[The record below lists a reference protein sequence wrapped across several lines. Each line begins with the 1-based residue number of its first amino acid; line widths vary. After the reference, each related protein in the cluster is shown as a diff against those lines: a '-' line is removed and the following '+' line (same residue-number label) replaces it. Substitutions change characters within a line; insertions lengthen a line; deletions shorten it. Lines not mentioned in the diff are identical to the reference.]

1 MNSNK
6 MTIGERIKQRRESLG
21 LTQRELSE
29 RLFVKRET
37 INQWESGTRQIK
49 GDDIARLADTLET
62 TCDYILRG
70 VETEQL
76 HLFKDLGL
84 TGQAVKRLKVM
95 AADCRG
101 GNDAL
106 NSLIGNELFSL
117 FVGRWYDYC
126 VLAENLNQTKIE
138 LIRALADAKRA
149 GASSNRRSKGSDA
162 FLCGRPK
169 KRRHGDRSRFR
180 SDACRESTVEIPVRQ
195 LPTKIRL
202 RYPMQTVRQEVRE
215 GILPGFYH
223 IL

>member
-1 MNSNK
+1 MDSNK

-138 LIRALADAKRA
+138 LIRALADANVKLVSKQLSDDDCTILA
-149 GASSNRRSKGSDA
+149 YNQIKVPASQTCKNVAILFIERQDKKEYIQFKLQQVINAMLKNYDELLTNR
-162 FLCGRPK
+162 K
-169 KRRHGDRSRFR
+169 K
-180 SDACRESTVEIPVRQ
+180 
-195 LPTKIRL
+195 
-202 RYPMQTVRQEVRE
+202 
-215 GILPGFYH
+215 
-223 IL
+223 

>member
-1 MNSNK
+1 MDSNK

-117 FVGRWYDYC
+117 FVGRWY
-126 VLAENLNQTKIE
+126 ENLNQTKIE
-138 LIRALADAKRA
+138 LIRALADANVKLVSKQLSDDDCTILA
-149 GASSNRRSKGSDA
+149 YNQIKVPASQTCKNAAILFIERQDKKEYIQFKLQQVINAMLKNYDELLTNR
-162 FLCGRPK
+162 K
-169 KRRHGDRSRFR
+169 K
-180 SDACRESTVEIPVRQ
+180 
-195 LPTKIRL
+195 
-202 RYPMQTVRQEVRE
+202 
-215 GILPGFYH
+215 
-223 IL
+223 